1 MKLHEIMWCI
11 QVNKK
16 YKMSKSIEVGDKAPH
31 FILKDQEGNNF
42 SSKDFIEKKPL
53 VVFFYPKD
61 FTPGCVKEVC
71 SFRDQYQDFQD
82 HGVEVIGIS
91 SDSEKSH
98 QNFIE
103 KYNLPFIL
111 LSDSKGEVRKQFGIP
126 SKMFGLL
133 PGRMTFVIDIKGTV
147 QLSFNSQFGA
157 EKHIEEALK
166 VLSKK

>member
-1 MKLHEIMWCI
+1 
-11 QVNKK
+11 
-16 YKMSKSIEVGDKAPH
+16 MSKSIEEGDKAPH
-31 FILKDQEGNNF
+31 FILKNQKGNDF
-42 SSKDFIEKKPL
+42 SSKDFIGKKPL
-53 VVFFYPKD
+53 VVFFYPKN

-82 HGVEVIGIS
+82 HGVEVVGIS

-98 QNFIE
+98 QNFIK

-111 LSDSKGEVRKQFGIP
+111 LSDSKGKVRKQFGIP

-133 PGRMTFVIDIKGTV
+133 PGRMTFVIDVNGIV

-157 EKHIEEALK
+157 EKHIEESLK